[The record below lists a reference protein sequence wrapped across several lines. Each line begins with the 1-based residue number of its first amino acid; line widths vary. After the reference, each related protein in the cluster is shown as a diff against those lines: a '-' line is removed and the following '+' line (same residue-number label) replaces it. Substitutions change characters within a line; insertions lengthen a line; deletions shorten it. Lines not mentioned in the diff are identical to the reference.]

1 MNTSQKNINE
11 IYNLRKILYQFFF
24 DINRTDDENSFI
36 LNEFIKSLNNIY
48 KEVISSILKIL
59 QIEKL
64 TENNINQIIIEG
76 KILKTKAFIE
86 LLFSLFKSNKEI
98 SYFLNNI
105 NDNNNII
112 LGSIIQSYNLG
123 QDSPLQIL
131 KNISPMSFG
140 IDSFGIMEFI
150 IKKGD
155 KVPYIN
161 NKKVKIKND
170 KNEKDVKINIY
181 EGENREINKN
191 RIIFCIEIDKSN
203 FKKENIFDEYIELV
217 IQFELDCYFNLKVFV
232 LDNKN
237 LKKRFECL
245 INFDIKKE

>member
-1 MNTSQKNINE
+1 MSIVDSGDVISISLGYIFKEKKGNEIKDIYEIKNVISLEKGEINLINDFIEKMNTSQKNINE

-24 DINRTDDENSFI
+24 DINKTDEENSFI
-36 LNEFIKSLNNIY
+36 LNEFIKLLNNIY

-86 LLFSLFKSNKEI
+86 LLSSLFKSNKEI
-98 SYFLNNI
+98 SYSLNNI
-105 NDNNNII
+105 NNNNNII

-155 KVPYIN
+155 K
-161 NKKVKIKND
+161 
-170 KNEKDVKINIY
+170 
-181 EGENREINKN
+181 
-191 RIIFCIEIDKSN
+191 
-203 FKKENIFDEYIELV
+203 
-217 IQFELDCYFNLKVFV
+217 
-232 LDNKN
+232 
-237 LKKRFECL
+237 
-245 INFDIKKE
+245 